1 MAVMWVK
8 KCFLLASSAQ
18 ISVVMI
24 PHLCVHPWRRSWP
37 NLVSHC
43 QQGGHF
49 YTAVDKLSSNWAPWR
64 TPPSQEARMQEQK
77 DQVKQMKEEEEEQE
91 EQEMKKN

>member
-18 ISVVMI
+18 ISVVMTL
-24 PHLCVHPWRRSWP
+24 HLCVHAWIQSWP
-37 NLVSHC
+37 NFVSHC

-49 YTAVDKLSSNWAPWR
+49 YATVDKISSNWAPWQ
-64 TPPSQEARMQEQK
+64 TPPSQDAKQE
-77 DQVKQMKEEEEEQE
+77 KQTKKEEEEQE
-91 EQEMKKN
+91 EQDMKKN